1 MATAIATGF
10 QPPAWA
16 SDAISGRN
24 TSMPVALEA
33 DISPIIR
40 PRLVLNQ
47 RLTMVAPSTLV
58 TAPEPMPE
66 NTPQVMKRCQGSVI
80 SRLSAVEPDMINSA
94 ASSVRR
100 SPIRSIRAAANGP
113 VRP

>member
-1 MATAIATGF
+1 
-10 QPPAWA
+10 
-16 SDAISGRN
+16 
-24 TSMPVALEA
+24 MPEALEA
-33 DISPIIR
+33 DINPMTR

-47 RLTMVAPSTLV
+47 RLTMVAPSTLA

-66 NTPQVMKRCQGSVI
+66 NTPQVTNRCQGLVI
-80 SRLSAVEPDMINSA
+80 SRLSAVEADITTSE

>member
-1 MATAIATGF
+1 
-10 QPPAWA
+10 
-16 SDAISGRN
+16 
-24 TSMPVALEA
+24 MPVALEA
-33 DISPIIR
+33 DIRPMTR

-47 RLTMVAPSTLV
+47 RLTMVAPSTLA

-66 NTPQVMKRCQGSVI
+66 NTPQVMNRCHGLVI
-80 SRLSAVEPDMINSA
+80 NRLSAVEPDMITSA

-100 SPIRSIRAAANGP
+100 SPMRSINAAANGP

>member
-1 MATAIATGF
+1 MATGF
-10 QPPAWA
+10 QPPACA
-16 SDAISGRN
+16 REAISGRKI
-24 TSMPVALEA
+24 SMPVALEA
-33 DISPIIR
+33 DIRPIIR

-47 RLTMVAPSTLV
+47 RLTIVAPSTEA

-66 NTPQVMKRCQGSVI
+66 NTPQVTNRCHGSVI
-80 SRLSAVEPDMINSA
+80 SRLSAVEPDISTSD

-100 SPIRSIRAAANGP
+100 RPTRSISAAANGP